1 MQAVNGII
9 TAAFDLVFLP
19 FRDLSPI
26 WGLLAVSVLTGIV
39 MVVIFK
45 YTSNQSAIRRT
56 KDKISAYFLEVRLF
70 KDDLGLMLDA
80 QKRILR
86 TNLTYMKYSVV
97 PMLVMIVPVVL
108 ILVQLGIRYASRPLR
123 PGETAL
129 VKLKLIETAAAEKL
143 PVSVETDD
151 GLRMETPLLRMG
163 GEEVN
168 FRIGAVREGE
178 HKLSILVGDERV
190 DEPILVSDEVRRVY
204 TARTQP
210 GLEAMLFA
218 PGQDPLPKGS
228 GLEEIRVDFPPQ
240 TIKVLGW
247 NVHWLV
253 VFFVASIAA
262 GYSLK
267 GLFKVEL

>member
-1 MQAVNGII
+1 MQAVNKAI
-9 TAAFDLVFLP
+9 TAAFDVVFLP
-19 FRDLSPI
+19 FRNLSPI

-70 KDDLGLMLDA
+70 KDDLSLMLDA

-97 PMLVMIVPVVL
+97 PMLVMIVPVIL
-108 ILVQLGIRYASRPLR
+108 ILVQLGIRYTARPLK

-129 VKLKLIETAAAEKL
+129 VKLRLDDAASAEKL
-143 PVSVETDD
+143 PISVETGE
-151 GLRMETPLLRMG
+151 GLRRETPLLRVG
-163 GEEVN
+163 GQEVN

-178 HKLSILVGDERV
+178 HTLSILVGDERV
-190 DEPILVSDEVRRVY
+190 DEPIAVSEGVQRVY
-204 TARTQP
+204 TARMQP

-228 GLEEIRVDFPPQ
+228 GLEEISVGFPPQ
-240 TIKVLGW
+240 TVSLLGW

-267 GLFKVEL
+267 GVFKVQL

>member
-1 MQAVNGII
+1 MQAVNKAI
-9 TAAFDLVFLP
+9 TAAFDVVFLP

-108 ILVQLGIRYASRPLR
+108 ILVQLGIRYTARPLR

-129 VKLKLIETAAAEKL
+129 VKLKLLDAAEE
-143 PVSVETDD
+143 PSISVETDD
-151 GLRMETPLLRMG
+151 GLKLETPLLRMG
-163 GEEVN
+163 GQEVN

-178 HKLSILVGDERV
+178 HTLSILVGDERV
-190 DEPILVSDEVRRVY
+190 DEPIAVSEGVQRVY
-204 TARTQP
+204 TARMQP
-210 GLEAMLFA
+210 SLAAMLFA

-228 GLEEIRVDFPPQ
+228 GLEEITVGFPPQ
-240 TIKVLGW
+240 TVSVLGW

-267 GLFKVEL
+267 GVFKVQL